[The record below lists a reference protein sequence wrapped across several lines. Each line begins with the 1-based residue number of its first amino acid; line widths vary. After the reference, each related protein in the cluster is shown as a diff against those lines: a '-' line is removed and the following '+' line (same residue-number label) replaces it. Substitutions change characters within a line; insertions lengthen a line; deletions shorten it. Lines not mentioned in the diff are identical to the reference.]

1 MAPPQSILV
10 IDDEDSICLAFEQF
24 FSRRQWKVYL
34 AATAADGLALCRQ
47 AAPDVVFLDVR
58 LPDRSGLDLLPD
70 LRALN
75 AGVVVITAY
84 GGLQS
89 VVRAIQGKAFDFLVK
104 PLDLDKAYALAE
116 RILQNRRLPAAV
128 EPAATDDP
136 EIVGNS
142 EAMRE
147 VYKLIARAA
156 ASDSPVLIQGETGTG
171 KELVARAIHRYSPLG
186 KGPFVA
192 VNCGAIPENL
202 VESELFGHV
211 RGAFTGAEGDR
222 QGRFVSAD
230 GGTLLLDEVGEL
242 PPAAQVK
249 LLRVLEDGLVE
260 PVGSSKSLRVH
271 VRILASTN
279 RNLTDEMD
287 KGRFRRDLYYRL
299 AVLHIYLPPLRDR
312 RDDIEALADHF
323 LGQSR
328 PPAATNVDGNARR
341 PSLAAAAALD
351 PKVREALLHH
361 DWPGNVRELK
371 NALEHA
377 LAIAPDRAIV
387 VEDLPQSVARRPGDL
402 PPDSNWLQFYA
413 VQFASQLPGDEHR
426 FHHTIEQVEAA
437 LIRDALQ
444 RFQNNQV
451 QAAQYLGIHRNTIR
465 QKMP

>member
-1 MAPPQSILV
+1 MEPSQSILV

-34 AATAADGLALCRQ
+34 AATAAGGLALCKQ

-75 AGVVVITAY
+75 ASVVVITAY

-116 RILQNRRLPAAV
+116 RILRNRRQPAA
-128 EPAATDDP
+128 EPAATDDRDL
-136 EIVGNS
+136 VGDS
-142 EAMRE
+142 DAMRE

-156 ASDSPVLIQGETGTG
+156 AADSPVLIQGDTGTG
-171 KELVARAIHRYSPLG
+171 KELVARAIHRYSPQAN
-186 KGPFVA
+186 GPFVA
-192 VNCGAIPENL
+192 VNCGAIPESL

-230 GGTLLLDEVGEL
+230 GGTLLLDEIGEL
-242 PPAAQVK
+242 PAATQVK

-260 PVGSSKSLRVH
+260 PVGSSRSVRVN

-299 AVLHIYLPPLRDR
+299 AVLHICLPPLRDR
-312 RDDIEALADHF
+312 RDDIVSLTNYF
-323 LGQSR
+323 LGKAS
-328 PPAATNVDGNARR
+328 PT
-341 PSLAAAAALD
+341 AAAAMDPSARDALF
-351 PKVREALLHH
+351 RH

-387 VEDLPQSVARRPGDL
+387 AEDLPPSVTHRPGDQ
-402 PPDSNWLQFYA
+402 PPDPNPLQFHA
-413 VQFASQLPGDEHR
+413 VQFASQLPDAERR
-426 FHHTIEQVEAA
+426 FHRTVEEVEAA

-444 RFQNNQV
+444 KFQNNQV
-451 QAAQYLGIHRNTIR
+451 QAAEYLGIHRNTIR